1 MSKFVSGDI
10 VRLVLPSGAKVGEPM
25 IVKGYIPGRDRVV
38 VVGCITNKAFAYF
51 PSSIDKEPTRKLIVK
66 KKEFEVLKKVQG
78 VGSFYHEL
86 SKTFEEVVDIQPT
99 YVTFKYPGGN
109 ERLVYHL
116 AKAEKVIK
124 TIGIAHNGN
133 YQPQRIGC
141 PMVKLTFIGKLL

>member
-1 MSKFVSGDI
+1 MSKFVAGDI
-10 VRLVLPSGAKVGEPM
+10 VRLVLPSGTKVGEPM
-25 IVKGYIPGRDRVV
+25 IVKGYSSKGKVV
-38 VVGCITNKAFAYF
+38 VIGGITNKAFIYF
-51 PSSIDKEPTRKLIVK
+51 SDSLSKEHMRKLIVK
-66 KKEFEVLKKVQG
+66 KKEFEVLKKIQG
-78 VGSFYHEL
+78 IGSIYHEL

-99 YVTFKYPGGN
+99 YITFKYPGGD

-124 TIGIAHNGN
+124 TIGVTHNGN